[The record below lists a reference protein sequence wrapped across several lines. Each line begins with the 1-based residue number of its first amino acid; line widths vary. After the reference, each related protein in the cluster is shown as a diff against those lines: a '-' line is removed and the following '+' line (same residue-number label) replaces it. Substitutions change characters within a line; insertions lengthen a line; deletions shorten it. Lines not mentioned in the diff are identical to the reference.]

1 MSNEAEPEELP
12 DFDAVKLLRWTG
24 LRNLF
29 DAFLYLCAEGRFL
42 FQWQKLLDKFK
53 NNMGNG
59 CGKGANVCKEK
70 VVDIYTGWSK
80 FFVQCYFCSC

>member
-1 MSNEAEPEELP
+1 MSLGNWEGKTSDEAEPEELP

-29 DAFLYLCAEGRFL
+29 DAFLYLCAEERFIL
-42 FQWQKLLDKFK
+42 FQWQKLLNKCR

-59 CGKGANVCKEK
+59 CG
-70 VVDIYTGWSK
+70 
-80 FFVQCYFCSC
+80 